1 MSPERGPAAAGM
13 LLGIALVIYVVT
25 VVRELRGQSV
35 L

>member
-1 MSPERGPAAAGM
+1 MREITAI
-13 LLGIALVIYVVT
+13 GIGRSNPLVIYVVT